1 MPTPTADPTP
11 SAAPGPEIKL
21 GNRRSGSITPL
32 PDSVLAAIQAEANK
46 NAPQPAAEAQP
57 PPEPPKAPAT
67 PPTGNGTS
75 PAPKEKPLTVPA
87 TTPHTPKEP
96 PKSDKE
102 ENLAR
107 LREKAERLEREA
119 SEAKNSLTTTA
130 KEKADIELKRAEAEA
145 KLQAALEREEKDYKP
160 VIERLK
166 ATEDQLN
173 KQREVLKMKAYQETP
188 EFHEKFIAPV
198 IETQR
203 DIQDF
208 LGQIEVPLQDGSRRP
223 ATMQDFNV
231 VMAAGSHTAARE
243 VAKAYF
249 GEDAQTILN
258 YRLRLQSHNK
268 NREEAH
274 KRAGE
279 MAIEYEQRTQQAIL
293 QQQQQFKGSVYAEAE
308 RLLKESLQVDDDP
321 EEKEAFAAAQQFA
334 DGLWNNDNE
343 TVEQVVKKAAKA
355 RKNNIEAPVL
365 RKKLDRATKR
375 ISELE
380 DQLKAYQKS
389 EPELKP
395 RGGGTTP
402 PVTGVGEKPER
413 AAMLAAA
420 QAMATSLR

>member
-1 MPTPTADPTP
+1 MPTPAAETT

-21 GNRRSGSITPL
+21 GGRRSGNITPL
-32 PDSVLAAIQAEANK
+32 PDSVLAAVQAEANK
-46 NAPQPAAEAQP
+46 NAPQPIAEALP
-57 PPEPPKAPAT
+57 PPEPPKPPTIAPAPNGT
-67 PPTGNGTS
+67 PPK
-75 PAPKEKPLTVPA
+75 APEMKPA
-87 TTPHTPKEP
+87 TAAAPKEP

-119 SEAKNSLTTTA
+119 TEAKNSLTTTA

-166 ATEDQLN
+166 TTEQELN

-188 EFHEKFIAPV
+188 EFHEKYIAPV

-208 LGQIEVPLQDGSRRP
+208 LGQIEVPLSDGSRRA

-231 VMAAGSHTAARE
+231 VMSAGSHTAARE
-243 VAKAYF
+243 IAKQYF

-279 MAIEYEQRTQQAIL
+279 MAIEYEQRTQQAML

-308 RLLKESLQVDDDP
+308 RLLKEALQVDDSDP
-321 EEKEAFAAAQQFA
+321 EEKEALLSATQFA
-334 DGLWNNDNE
+334 DGLWDNDNQ

-365 RKKLDRATKR
+365 RKKLDRALKR
-375 ISELE
+375 NAELE
-380 DQLKAYQKS
+380 EQLKQYQKS

-395 RGGGTTP
+395 RGGGQTP
-402 PVTGVGEKPER
+402 PVAAIGDKPER
-413 AAMLAAA
+413 AALLAAA
-420 QAMATSLR
+420 QAAAASTR